1 MGAQCIKKLPVTVLM
16 LTCEHQRH
24 YSPSTSRR
32 ICSSFFCFCGCCNSA
47 SARRVRIF
55 CIRWSRSALI
65 CAHSLSSCAR
75 RSVSSAGTFFCTAL
89 CAPDSPR
96 NPWQWC
102 EAVLQLSFPVSHSVK
117 NRYCNDQM
125 QATVSVFLRMLDV
138 IFLFDQTD
146 IILLKQAVRQ

>member
-1 MGAQCIKKLPVTVLM
+1 MHKEVTVLM

-24 YSPSTSRR
+24 FSPSTSRR

-75 RSVSSAGTFFCTAL
+75 RSVSSAGTFFLYRTLCSRLAQKSMAMVRSCT
-89 CAPDSPR
+89 STFISR
-96 NPWQWC
+96 F
-102 EAVLQLSFPVSHSVK
+102 SFCK
-117 NRYCNDQM
+117 KIGTATIRCRLRYPFSFGCLM
-125 QATVSVFLRMLDV
+125 
-138 IFLFDQTD
+138 
-146 IILLKQAVRQ
+146 